1 VVNYIFKMERR
12 VWHFKSWHTFLLC
25 ALNVYASFA
34 QGDPM
39 EIARRAYELQQAGDY
54 AAAAEAYR
62 SFLKLRPDEIA
73 AHSNLGVVLGKL
85 GRYDEAITEYESA
98 RKLAPN
104 DSRIA
109 VNLALAYYKS
119 GRISAAETEL
129 VKLHATAQQDQQ
141 VTMLLADCELRLG
154 ENAKVIDL
162 LKPVEAQ
169 NQQDLGIAYLLGTA
183 LIREK
188 RIEEGQVL
196 VDRILK
202 NGDTAES
209 RFLLGS
215 QVFAAANYPEAVK
228 QLASAIE
235 LNPDVPELQSLY
247 GRALLLT
254 GDADGAAAAFK
265 RELANGPNNFEA
277 NLFLGQILDQRRQHT
292 EAAPYLARAA
302 LLRPASTEALLSLA
316 KNQLSLDKV
325 AEARKTLEMASQT
338 APGSASVHAQLAEV
352 YRKLNLHAEA
362 AREKAAAA
370 RLKGAEPSDAWPH
383 VNETA
388 PDFTLSQLH
397 SPNSIR
403 LQNFRGKSPVVLV
416 FGSYTCPNFRAAARD
431 LDRLY
436 AAYGQQAP
444 FLLVYIRE
452 AHTSDNWQSTR
463 NEREHVD
470 LSAVRTMGDKEQHA
484 TMCVRKL
491 QMGFPALIDGM
502 DGKVES
508 AYSAW
513 PSRAFVIGK
522 DGRILYST
530 RLTELDFQPSEMEM
544 AIKQAIAGE
553 KRAAR

>member
-1 VVNYIFKMERR
+1 
-12 VWHFKSWHTFLLC
+12 
-25 ALNVYASFA
+25 
-34 QGDPM
+34 M
-39 EIARRAYELQQAGDY
+39 EIARRAYQLQQTGDY

-73 AHSNLGVVLGKL
+73 AYSNLGVVLGKL
-85 GRYDEAITEYESA
+85 GRYDEAITEYEAA
-98 RKLAPN
+98 RKLAPD

-109 VNLALAYYKS
+109 LNLALAYYKS
-119 GRISAAETEL
+119 GRISTAETEL
-129 VKLHATAQQDQQ
+129 AKLHAVAPQDQQ
-141 VTMLLADCELRLG
+141 VAMLLADCELKLG
-154 ENAKVIDL
+154 ENLKVIDL

-169 NQQDLGIAYLLGTA
+169 NPQDLGVAYLLGTA

-188 RIEEGQVL
+188 RVEEGQVL

-215 QVFAAANYPEAVK
+215 QIFAAANYPEAVK

-235 LNPDVPELQSLY
+235 LNLNVPELQSLY

-265 RELANGPNNFEA
+265 KELANDANNFEA
-277 NLFLGQILDQRRQHT
+277 NLFLGQILNQRKQYAQ
-292 EAAPYLARAA
+292 AAPYLARAA
-302 LLRPASTEALLSLA
+302 LLRPASTEALLNLA
-316 KNQLSLDKV
+316 KNQLSLDNV
-325 AEARKTLEMASQT
+325 TEARKTLEMASQT
-338 APGSASVHAQLAEV
+338 VPDSAPVHTQLAEV
-352 YRKLNLHAEA
+352 YRRLNLPAEA
-362 AREKAAAA
+362 AREQAAAT
-370 RLKGAEPSDAWPH
+370 RLKGPEPSDASPH

-388 PDFTLSQLH
+388 PDFTLSELH
-397 SPNSIR
+397 SPNSIQ

-416 FGSYTCPNFRAAARD
+416 FGSYTCPNFRSAARD

-436 AAYGQQAP
+436 AMYGQRAP

-452 AHTSDNWQSTR
+452 AHTTDNWQTTR

-470 LSAVRTMGDKEQHA
+470 LPAVRTKDEKAQHA

-491 QMGFPALIDGM
+491 QMKFPALIDGM

-530 RLTELDFQPSEMEM
+530 RLTELDFQPNEMEI
-544 AIKQAIAGE
+544 AIKRAIAGE